1 MQILCSLDLKIMGKR
16 IAKKKQAWVLPFL
29 SKHLLRS
36 PFQALL
42 PPVLAQHA
50 NLTLPKLHSLSHHLL
65 FLDLFSKLHL
75 GIITSPV
82 PYFKIRFLKKCSD
95 FSGAAVH
102 CQQNRRTCRRPECPG
117 NQATSGCAPALSFFS
132 FSSTQWPLT
141 ETNHLIKY
149 TVLPLYSLKYSISMA
164 VVYCSLTATYRTSL
178 CASVTASSRGLHYG
192 KCWYDRKIENQF
204 VGMDIGPDENIIS
217 PQGQEI

>member
-16 IAKKKQAWVLPFL
+16 TTKKKRAWVLPFL
-29 SKHLLRS
+29 SEHLLRS
-36 PFQALL
+36 SFQALL
-42 PPVLAQHA
+42 PLLLAQHA
-50 NLTLPKLHSLSHHLL
+50 NLTAQAPLSHHLL
-65 FLDLFSKLHL
+65 FLDLFAKLHL

-82 PYFKIRFLKKCSD
+82 LYFKIRLLKKCSD

-102 CQQNRRTCRRPECPG
+102 CQQNRRTCRRPACPG

-178 CASVTASSRGLHYG
+178 CASVIASSRGLHYG
-192 KCWYDRKIENQF
+192 KTER
-204 VGMDIGPDENIIS
+204 
-217 PQGQEI
+217 